1 MEGLAN
7 PVTAILIAIGTWWL
21 STGLVLAMVHWWT
34 KRDLEPWQLL
44 PLVTIIGVLG
54 FILMYYGSRQLT
66 PLGSYAG
73 FFGALLV
80 WAWHETTFLTGMVTG
95 RRKEACPPGLSG
107 FDRFKAAWKA
117 VCDHEIAILVTGIF
131 LWLTLSGGDNFFG
144 LATFGLLWGMRIS
157 SKLLIF
163 LGARHAVSRLMPPAI
178 EHLKSYFNTG
188 RTTLLFPVLLV
199 AASGI
204 FATLCVGAFRAN
216 LDYSVVGHIL
226 LATFMA
232 LAILEHLILV
242 LPVSDVL
249 LWRWAVPKAARSDT
263 GLQAKQTNLAS
274 VGAGAKRQADAS
286 WRGPGKGRGEA
297 YEHS

>member
-1 MEGLAN
+1 MNLAN
-7 PVTAILIAIGTWWL
+7 PVTAILVAIGVWWL
-21 STGLVLAMVHWWT
+21 STGLVLAMVHWSA
-34 KRDLEPWQLL
+34 KRKLEPWQLL
-44 PLVTIIGVLG
+44 PLVTVFGVAG
-54 FILMYYGSRQLT
+54 FLLMLYGSRNLT

-95 RRKEACPPGLSG
+95 RRKEDCPPGLSG

-131 LWLTLSGGDNFFG
+131 LWLTLSGGGNPFG

-163 LGARHAVSRLMPPAI
+163 FGARHAVSRLMPPAI

-199 AASGI
+199 AAAAI
-204 FATLCVGAFRAN
+204 FVTLAVGAVRTT

-232 LAILEHLILV
+232 LAIFEHLILV

-249 LWRWAVPKAARSDT
+249 LWRWAVPKATRSDT
-263 GLQAKQTNLAS
+263 GLQANQKNLAS
-274 VGAGAKRQADAS
+274 AGADAKRQADAS